1 MGVSVGGIVS
11 GIDLDGIVE
20 QITEVEKRP
29 VKALEAKKEDFK
41 VLISA
46 YANLSKELSGLS
58 NAARSLRYPSAYTAR
73 TATSPDPESYTVSA
87 GSFARTGTYS
97 LEVHQLAT
105 SQKLAAGPFTE
116 DALPGGGTL
125 SIQVGDGNPMEITAG
140 ANFSL
145 HDLANAINAEKG
157 AVTAG
162 VIFDGTHHFLTLSAN
177 DTGAANTISVDVIE
191 DEDGD
196 TGDDAG
202 LSALVAYGNEEG
214 EGAGDKAFSVT
225 QEAKDAII
233 SVDGVQ
239 GIHRP
244 SNTIEDVVKDVTLT
258 LSGTA
263 PATTFNVAL
272 DQGAI
277 SEKLETFVEKYNN
290 VLTFFFN
297 SQKYNGEGEE
307 QGTLFGD
314 QTANRINGALTRS
327 TAGTVSGND
336 SFRYLSD
343 VGVTMRRVTDKEDP
357 EYGKPY
363 LELNQETLSRALEE
377 HPDDLKRFFTSIDEG
392 EEGFAVRMCTLIEGF
407 NDPTGGILASGSKG
421 LKTKI
426 GSIDKQITRIGDKAE
441 RSEERLRNKFN
452 SLESLLAEY
461 KVTSDHLASQLKAL
475 PGVSKE

>member
-11 GIDLDGIVE
+11 GIDLDGIVD

-29 VKALEAKKEDFK
+29 VKGLEAKKEDFK

-58 NAARSLRYPSAYTAR
+58 NAARSLRYPSAFTAR
-73 TATSPDPESYTVSA
+73 TATSPDPENYTVSA
-87 GSFARTGTYS
+87 GSFARAGSYS
-97 LEVHQLAT
+97 LEIDQLAT
-105 SQKLAAGPFTE
+105 GQKMAAGPFPE
-116 DALPGGGTL
+116 DAHPGGGTL
-125 SIQVGDGNPMEITAG
+125 TLTVGDGDPMEITSG
-140 ANFSL
+140 ANFTL

-157 AVTAG
+157 EVTAG
-162 VIFDGTHHFLTLSAN
+162 VIFDGTHQFLTLATN
-177 DTGAANTISVDVIE
+177 ETGAANTIEVSVSN

-196 TGDDAG
+196 DSDNQG
-202 LSALVAYGNEEG
+202 LSALVAAVDEEAEDG
-214 EGAGDKAFSVT
+214 GIAFSVT
-225 QEAKDAII
+225 QEAQDAII
-233 SVDGVQ
+233 TVDGVS

-244 SNTIEDVVKDVTLT
+244 SNTITDVVKDVTLN

-263 PATTFNVAL
+263 PATTFSVSL

-277 SEKLETFVEKYNN
+277 SEKLDAFVEKYNN

-314 QTANRINGALTRS
+314 QTANRINGSLTRA
-327 TAGTVSGND
+327 TAGTVAGND

-343 VGVTMRRVTDKEDP
+343 IGVTMRRVTDKEDP

-363 LELNQETLSRALEE
+363 LELNQEALSRAVSD

-392 EEGFAVRMCTLIEGF
+392 EEGFAVRMCGLIEGF
-407 NDPTGGILASGSKG
+407 NAPTGGILASGSKG

-426 GSIDKQITRIGDKAE
+426 GSIDKQITRIDDKAE
-441 RSEERLRNKFN
+441 RSEERLRKKFN
-452 SLESLLAEY
+452 SLESLLAQY

-475 PGVSKE
+475 PGISK